1 MFSLQGKVAL
11 VTGGSR
17 GVGLAMAKALAKA
30 GAEVIVNGRA
40 ADRAE
45 ASAAEI
51 MAGGGKAV
59 ALPFDVTDEAA
70 VKAAVAD
77 IVARH
82 GRLDILVNN
91 AGRAWSAPLDR
102 FTTEDFTKVVDI
114 NLTALF
120 VLAREAARPMAAQG
134 FGRIINIASIIGIVA
149 RPSTPAYAASK
160 QAVQGLT
167 RALAV
172 ELGPKGV
179 TVNAIAPGYFPTD
192 LNRALQ
198 KDGAF
203 SSWIATRTPVG
214 RWGRLEELG
223 PAVVF
228 LASEGASYVTGH
240 TLVVDGGLTVSL

>member
-1 MFSLQGKVAL
+1 M
-11 VTGGSR
+11 TGGSR
-17 GVGLAMAKALAKA
+17 GVGFAMAKALAKA

-51 MAGGGKAV
+51 AAVGGKV
-59 ALPFDVTDEAA
+59 TALPFDVTDEPA

-77 IVARH
+77 ITGRH

-91 AGRAWSAPLDR
+91 AGRAWSAPLNS

-120 VLAREAARPMAAQG
+120 VLAREAARPMATQG
-134 FGRIINIASIIGIVA
+134 FGRIINIASIIGIIA

-198 KDGAF
+198 KDEAF

-240 TLVVDGGLTVSL
+240 TLVIDGGLTVSL